1 MSNEDRLRE
10 IEMKYMERFE
20 RGEAPTLE
28 ELIEY
33 YPDLSEELTDFV
45 LDFIAL
51 EKAAERTELSEDEVV
66 DAVTVQERAVERAF
80 KPVSSFQ
87 ELRAVA
93 GKSLGALAKIVH
105 LPMSVLDGLERGMIV
120 LDSVPAKLFERLGRA
135 VGRAPAEVRA
145 LLQTGNR
152 RLRPVHWRA
161 EATPKRRKHKTVSF
175 EEALRA
181 SKEFRA
187 SEEEYRRDWFS
198 DAEQE

>member
-51 EKAAERTELSEDEVV
+51 EKAAERTELSDDEVA
-66 DAVTVQERAVERAF
+66 DAVTVQERAVEKAL

-120 LDSVPAKLFERLGRA
+120 LDSVPGKLFERLGRA

-145 LLQTGNR
+145 LLQAGNR

-161 EATPKRRKHKTVSF
+161 EAMPKRRERKTVSF

-187 SEEEYRRDWFS
+187 SEEEYRRDWFL

>member
-1 MSNEDRLRE
+1 VGKEEKLKEVQMT
-10 IEMKYMERFE
+10 YMEQYE
-20 RGEAPTLE
+20 QGEAPPLD
-28 ELIEY
+28 ELVAH
-33 YPDLSEELTDFV
+33 YPDLREELVDFV

-51 EKAAERTELSEDEVV
+51 EKAVERVELSDEEVADAMVV
-66 DAVTVQERAVERAF
+66 QRRSIAKAL
-80 KPVSSFQ
+80 KPVGSFQ

-135 VGRAPAEVRA
+135 LGRAPAEIRV
-145 LLQTGNR
+145 LLQAGNR

-161 EATPKRRKHKTVSF
+161 EAMPKGRKRQAMSF

-181 SKEFRA
+181 SEEFRA
-187 SEEEYRRDWFS
+187 SEEEYRRDWLS
-198 DAEQE
+198 EAG

>member
-1 MSNEDRLRE
+1 VSNEDRLRE

-33 YPDLSEELTDFV
+33 YPDLSEELTEFV

-51 EKAAERTELSEDEVV
+51 EKAAERTELSEDEVA
-66 DAVTVQERAVERAF
+66 DAVAVQERAVEKAF

-87 ELRAVA
+87 ELRAMA

-161 EATPKRRKHKTVSF
+161 EAMPKRRKRGAVSF

-198 DAEQE
+198 EAEQE